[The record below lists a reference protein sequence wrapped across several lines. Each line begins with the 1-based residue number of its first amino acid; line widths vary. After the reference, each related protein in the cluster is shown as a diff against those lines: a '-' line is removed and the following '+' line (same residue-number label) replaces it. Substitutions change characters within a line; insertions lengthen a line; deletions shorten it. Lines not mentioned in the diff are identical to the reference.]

1 MDIYFLSLLSLCM
14 QMGDETT
21 AARLEVAMQPIISLL
36 FCLNFRFIF
45 NLVSPYVKLH
55 CKNFLLEKTHHMYK
69 LGEISHR
76 KDILGME
83 RIVMMLTSV
92 SRIFIQITSAT
103 IQRNATI
110 LLDPM
115 IVIAWRGTVL
125 CLKQSI

>member
-1 MDIYFLSLLSLCM
+1 
-14 QMGDETT
+14 
-21 AARLEVAMQPIISLL
+21 
-36 FCLNFRFIF
+36 
-45 NLVSPYVKLH
+45 
-55 CKNFLLEKTHHMYK
+55 MYK

-92 SRIFIQITSAT
+92 SRIIIQITSAT